1 MRQTSALHLVV
12 PENEPTPT
20 EEMLFRII
28 PALES
33 AEKVVERLHQLMR
46 LEMRA
51 LADER
56 GVSFVRE
63 EQVRREFNT
72 AKGE

>member
-20 EEMLFRII
+20 EEMLFRIV
-28 PALES
+28 PALAS
-33 AEKVVERLHQLMR
+33 AEKVVERLHHLMR
-46 LEMRA
+46 MQMRA

-56 GVSFVRE
+56 RVSFVRE
-63 EQVRREFNT
+63 EHVRREFTT
-72 AKGE
+72 AEEI

>member
-1 MRQTSALHLVV
+1 MRSALHLVV
-12 PENEPTPT
+12 DAEDPRTPA
-20 EEMLFRII
+20 EDMLDRII

>member
-33 AEKVVERLHQLMR
+33 AEKVVERLHQ
-46 LEMRA
+46 
-51 LADER
+51 
-56 GVSFVRE
+56 
-63 EQVRREFNT
+63 QVRREFNT